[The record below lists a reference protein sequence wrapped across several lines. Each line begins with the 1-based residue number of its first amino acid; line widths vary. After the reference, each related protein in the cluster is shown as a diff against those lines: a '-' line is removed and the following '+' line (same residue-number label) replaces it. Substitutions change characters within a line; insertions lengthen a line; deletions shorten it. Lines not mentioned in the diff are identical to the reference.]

1 MGLIQNWLAR
11 HRQNSEQRAIDA
23 RNAERRHLCVEYA
36 NNSDPNRRGE
46 IIARLAELSG
56 EANLKATA
64 ERIGY
69 ELEGIDRRFPQADA
83 ARRALHPEA
92 SPSHF
97 TSDLKH
103 FRKEYC
109 GGVSVKPAYVAGCQ
123 YSAKSGPVKYDAG
136 PSGEVKA

>member
-36 NNSDPNRRGE
+36 NNLDAARRGE

-64 ERIGY
+64 ERIGF
-69 ELEGIDRRFPQADA
+69 ELEGICRRTAQADVIRSVPPAPQAHD
-83 ARRALHPEA
+83 
-92 SPSHF
+92 HF
-97 TSDLKH
+97 TTDLKH
-103 FRKEYC
+103 FRADFC
-109 GGVSVKPAYVAGCQ
+109 GGK
-123 YSAKSGPVKYDAG
+123 AKDA
-136 PSGEVKA
+136 A